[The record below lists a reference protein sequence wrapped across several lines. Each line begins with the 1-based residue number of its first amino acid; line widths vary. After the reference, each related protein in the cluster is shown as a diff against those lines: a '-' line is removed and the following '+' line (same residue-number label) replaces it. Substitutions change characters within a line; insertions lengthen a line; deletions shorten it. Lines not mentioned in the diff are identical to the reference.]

1 MTPIQ
6 LFVENLNTN
15 FKTFF
20 GLSESE
26 IDTRAEF
33 CGGEF
38 NVISRIQPHDA
49 KVTGDFTL
57 FDVRLRPVSRGFETV
72 FIEFPFIGYPYVNDS
87 GLSLGEAEHL
97 IKEVLGTEEVKFIFE
112 NLK

>member
-26 IDTRAEF
+26 IDTHAEF
-33 CGGEF
+33 CGGMF
-38 NVISRIQPHDA
+38 CVTSRIQPHNA

-57 FDVRLRPVSRGFETV
+57 FDVRLRPVSGGFETA
-72 FIEFPFIGYPYVNDS
+72 FIEFPFIGYPNVNDS
-87 GLSLGEAEHL
+87 GLSLREAEHL